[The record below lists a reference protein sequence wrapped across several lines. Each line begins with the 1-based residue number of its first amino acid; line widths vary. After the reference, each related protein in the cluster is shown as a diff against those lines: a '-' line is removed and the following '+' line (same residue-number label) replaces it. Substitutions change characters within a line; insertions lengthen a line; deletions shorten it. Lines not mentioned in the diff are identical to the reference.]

1 MCIHIYDVIL
11 SEFRR
16 EITVIFTR
24 LSSAQ
29 FISFFQMSNNWFWII
44 SFWISNISRIWNS
57 ILISYI
63 CVHMFLGIVIVYV
76 IQISVL
82 HTIMKSTSENLVGD
96 SWIFSIILLTILLLR
111 RHCCTETLKVYK
123 KYIKSR
129 YETYFS
135 WRASL
140 LFSKTR
146 CVYNTCTE
154 PFSLLYIWMI
164 LLNKIVSA

>member
-1 MCIHIYDVIL
+1 
-11 SEFRR
+11 
-16 EITVIFTR
+16 
-24 LSSAQ
+24 
-29 FISFFQMSNNWFWII
+29 MSNNWFWII

-123 KYIKSR
+123 KPIWNGLIFHGEPR
-129 YETYFS
+129 YYSANLIAYTIHVQN
-135 WRASL
+135 
-140 LFSKTR
+140 LFRYYTFEWFFWIR
-146 CVYNTCTE
+146 
-154 PFSLLYIWMI
+154 
-164 LLNKIVSA
+164 